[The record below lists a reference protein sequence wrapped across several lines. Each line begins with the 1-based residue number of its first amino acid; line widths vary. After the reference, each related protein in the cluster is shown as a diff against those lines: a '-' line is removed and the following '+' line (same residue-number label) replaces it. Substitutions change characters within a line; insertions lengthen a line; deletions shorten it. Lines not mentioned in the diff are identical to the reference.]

1 MLNSHR
7 PSPQNPKKI
16 DPISRLI
23 FEFSKLPGVGEKTAA
38 RLAYHVLRQDIS
50 FSRDL
55 AQALIEAKER
65 IRLCEVCF
73 QFTDEPR
80 CQICLDPHRNPSLIC
95 VVERPSDIHPIE
107 QTGQFRGV
115 YHVLHGLLSPLDGI
129 GPEQLKIREL
139 LHRLASFDQ
148 SSFTSNPSHEVILAM
163 NPSVEG
169 DATAL
174 YLQRLIKPLTVRFD
188 PTKGFDSESSAQ
200 QQPGFRVTQLA
211 HGIPVGGALE
221 YADRQT
227 LGKAFSN
234 RMEISSR

>member
-1 MLNSHR
+1 MSNFHR
-7 PSPQNPKKI
+7 LPPQNPKKI

-38 RLAYHVLRQDIS
+38 RLAYHVLRQDIGY
-50 FSRDL
+50 SRDL

-80 CQICLDPHRNPSLIC
+80 CQICLDSQRNPSLIC

-174 YLQRLIKPLTVRFD
+174 YLQRLIKPLTLRLD
-188 PTKGFDSESSAQ
+188 PTKSLDPEGSAQ
-200 QQPGFRVTQLA
+200 LPGFRVTQLA